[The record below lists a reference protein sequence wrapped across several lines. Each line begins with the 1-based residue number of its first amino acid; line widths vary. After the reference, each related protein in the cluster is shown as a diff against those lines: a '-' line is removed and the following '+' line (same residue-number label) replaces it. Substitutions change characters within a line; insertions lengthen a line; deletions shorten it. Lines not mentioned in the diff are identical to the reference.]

1 MMNKDQS
8 DKVQGT
14 ERIGALVGAAVD
26 HIEGAKAAG
35 FYRFNC
41 VGPVEHLRREFIE
54 TRDELVRL
62 GRQPEIDFAMAAI
75 MAPTHDCRVGL
86 VPQHLSGHERGLLQS
101 LIAIPQV
108 GQWKDVIEN
117 LVVTQGRNDMLDKYL
132 AGVTYSAAWY
142 LGLISSV
149 GYSAIAATDT
159 AAEINGTNGWDEAGG
174 SVAPT
179 YSQTNRPTPSWAAA
193 AAGSK
198 ATASAVVFSMT
209 SAGTVKGGFLV
220 SSNTKDGTS
229 GVLFSA
235 GLFTG
240 GDKVVGNGD
249 TINATYTLSLTTP

>member
-1 MMNKDQS
+1 MNNS
-8 DKVQGT
+8 DKLQSRDRLHGSVVSTRHPEEFLQ
-14 ERIGALVGAAVD
+14 
-26 HIEGAKAAG
+26 AAG
-35 FYRFNC
+35 TYRFGC
-41 VGPVEHLRREFIE
+41 VAPVEHLRREFIE
-54 TRDELVRL
+54 TRDELIKL
-62 GRQPEIDFAMAAI
+62 GRQAEIDFALANI
-75 MAPTHDCRVGL
+75 MAPSRDDRISL
-86 VPQHLSGHERGLLQS
+86 VPSHFVGYERDLMKS

-108 GQWKDVIEN
+108 GQWQDVIEN

-159 AAEINGTNGWDEAGG
+159 AANINGSNGWDEAGG

-179 YSQTNRPTPSWAAA
+179 YSQANRPAPSWAAA

-198 ATASAVVFSMT
+198 ATASAVVFSIT
-209 SAGTVKGGFLV
+209 GAGTVKGGFLV
-220 SSNTKDGTS
+220 SSNTKDGTT

-240 GDKVVGNGD
+240 GDKIVGNGD
-249 TINATYTLSLTTP
+249 TINATYTLNLTTP